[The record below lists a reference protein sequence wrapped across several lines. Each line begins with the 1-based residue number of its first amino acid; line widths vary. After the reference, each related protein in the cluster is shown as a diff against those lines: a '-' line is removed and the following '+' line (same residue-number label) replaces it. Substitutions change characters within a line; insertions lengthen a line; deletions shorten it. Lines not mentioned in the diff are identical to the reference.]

1 MIVELVAL
9 LSQELFAFILTRS
22 IKIVEQSSKNMFDST
37 EKYKSEFEHVSKI
50 GSGKFGTVHQV
61 RNVHSSDVFAA
72 KVVK

>member
-1 MIVELVAL
+1 
-9 LSQELFAFILTRS
+9 
-22 IKIVEQSSKNMFDST
+22 MFDST

-72 KVVK
+72 KIVK